1 MANKKSVNKIIKKTA
16 KKTVKNN
23 AKKNIKTNIKE
34 ILKSLSKAKNITII
48 GHRNPDVDCICSCL
62 GLSLLLKKY
71 SKREK
76 FSLSI
81 RIKCKE
87 IYKMFY

>member
-48 GHRNPDVDCICSCL
+48 GHRNYEMYTNEN
-62 GLSLLLKKY
+62 G
-71 SKREK
+71 K
-76 FSLSI
+76 FLWKI
-81 RIKCKE
+81 W
-87 IYKMFY
+87 